1 MSEMTRSRSGL
12 SPNLSL
18 RQQVRKPAVSS
29 KGGIVVSQH
38 RLASEVGARVLRAG
52 GHAVDAAVATSFAV
66 GVLEPWMSGIGGV
79 GAMLVR
85 SAADGRVRVI
95 DFGARAPAALDPAD
109 YPIVEGGG
117 ADLFGW
123 PRVKDDRN
131 LVGATAVVAPTL
143 VRGIEAAH
151 KEFGRHSWRDLVAP
165 AVALAAEGMVVD
177 WHTTLKVAGAYAHLA
192 GDLGCRSVFLP
203 GGAPP
208 VPPPAGFLSPV
219 LRLPNVMLARTLALI
234 ASEGAD
240 AFYAGPIARSLVD
253 DLKAAGGVITQ
264 QDLADC
270 TAKFADPLTTTH
282 QGRAIHVLPRLS
294 GGPTIVDAFQTLAQR
309 WTPPADG
316 RPLDGAAF
324 TAIAASLQSAWEKR
338 FATMGDSVTT
348 APQGSTTHISVVD
361 RDGNT
366 VALTQT
372 LLSLFGSR
380 FLSPATGILLNNGI
394 NWFDPRPGMPNG
406 IGAGKRTL
414 SNYCPAIMVGD
425 DDVVAAGGCGG
436 RKILPAVYQLLIM
449 MANGM
454 SIDDAFHA
462 PRIDVSG
469 GDAVVMDPNLPDQ
482 VRAALKQEF
491 QTVEAERT
499 VYPYHFT
506 LASAVRRTGGTNE
519 GATEPTQPW
528 SEAVSEDDV

>member
-1 MSEMTRSRSGL
+1 
-12 SPNLSL
+12 
-18 RQQVRKPAVSS
+18 VRKPAARS

-38 RLASEVGARVLRAG
+38 RLASEVGARVLAAG

-85 SAADGRVRVI
+85 NAANGKVSAV
-95 DFGARAPAALDPAD
+95 DFGARAPAALNPAD
-109 YPIVEGGG
+109 YPIIEGAG

-123 PRVKDDRN
+123 PKVKDDRN
-131 LVGATAVVAPTL
+131 LVGATAAVAPTL

-151 KEFGRHSWRDLVAP
+151 KAFGRHVWRDLVTP

-192 GDLGCRSVFLP
+192 RDPGCRNVFLP

-208 VPPPAGFLSPV
+208 VAPPAGLTSPV
-219 LRLPNVMLARTLALI
+219 LRLPNAVLARTLESI
-234 ASEGAD
+234 ASNGAE
-240 AFYAGPIARSLVD
+240 ALYAGPTARALVD
-253 DLKAAGGVITQ
+253 DIRAAGGVITQ
-264 QDLADC
+264 DDLALC
-270 TAKFADPLTTTH
+270 KAELIEPLTITH
-282 QGRAIHVLPRLS
+282 AGRTVHLLPRLS
-294 GGPTIVDAFQTLAQR
+294 GGPTAADAFEHLAQR
-309 WTPPADG
+309 WTPPGDG
-316 RPLDGAAF
+316 KPLDAAAF
-324 TAIAASLQSAWEKR
+324 AAIAASLQFAWEKR

-361 RDGNT
+361 RDGNM

-394 NWFDPRPGMPNG
+394 NWFDPRPGTPNG
-406 IGAGKRTL
+406 IGPGKRTL

-462 PRIDVSG
+462 ARIDVSG
-469 GDAVVMDPNLPDQ
+469 PDAVVMDPNLPDA
-482 VRAALKQEF
+482 VRSALAQKF
-491 QTVEAERT
+491 QTMEAERT

-506 LASAVRRTGGTNE
+506 VAGAVRRSGGMNE
-519 GATEPTQPW
+519 GATEPHQPW
-528 SEAVSEDDV
+528 SEAVAEDEV

>member
-1 MSEMTRSRSGL
+1 MTEQRSRSGL

-18 RQQVRKPAVSS
+18 RQVVRKPAARS

-38 RLASEVGARVLRAG
+38 RLASEIGARVLAAG

-79 GAMLVR
+79 GAMLIR
-85 SAADGRVRVI
+85 NAADGRVSVV
-95 DFGARAPAALDPAD
+95 DFGARAPAALNPAD
-109 YPIVEGGG
+109 YPIIEGAG

-123 PRVKDDRN
+123 PKVKDDRN
-131 LVGATAVVAPTL
+131 LVGATAAVAPTL

-151 KEFGRHSWRDLVAP
+151 KAFGRHSWRDLVAP

-177 WHTTLKVAGAYAHLA
+177 WHTTLKVAGAYTHLSQ
-192 GDLGCRSVFLP
+192 DPGCRSVFLP
-203 GGAPP
+203 AGAPP
-208 VPPPAGFLSPV
+208 VPPPAGVMSPV

-234 ASEGAD
+234 ASEGA
-240 AFYAGPIARSLVD
+240 AALYAGPIARALVD
-253 DLKAAGGVITQ
+253 DIRAAGGVITQ
-264 QDLADC
+264 DDLAAC
-270 TAKFADPLTTTH
+270 EAKMIEPLTITH
-282 QGRAIHVLPRLS
+282 AGRSVHVLPGPT
-294 GGPTIVDAFQTLAQR
+294 GGPTVADAFHDLAQR
-309 WTPPADG
+309 WTPPGDG
-316 RPLDGAAF
+316 EPLDAAAF
-324 TAIAASLQSAWEKR
+324 TAIAASLQAAWKKR
-338 FATMGDSVTT
+338 FATMGDSATI
-348 APQGSTTHISVVD
+348 APQGSTTHISVID

-380 FLSPATGILLNNGI
+380 FLSPATGVLLNNGI
-394 NWFDPRPGMPNG
+394 NWFDPRPGTPNG
-406 IGAGKRTL
+406 IAPGKRTL

-436 RKILPAVYQLLIM
+436 RKILPAVFQLLIM

-454 SIDDAFHA
+454 SIDGAFHA

-469 GDAVVMDPNLPDQ
+469 SEGVVIDPNLPDA
-482 VRAALKQEF
+482 VRAALKEAF

-506 LASAVRRTGGTNE
+506 VAGAVRRSGGMNE
-519 GATEPTQPW
+519 GATEPHQPW
-528 SEAVSEDDV
+528 SEAVAEDEV